1 MFILVFFLKIRS
13 LWRSGVGGVGHV
25 GVLCFGPK
33 HTHTHK
39 KNKLAVMCL
48 LPAVTGQAV
57 LLMRSETWKEM
68 SQRVCY

>member
-1 MFILVFFLKIRS
+1 MVWEVLVM
-13 LWRSGVGGVGHV
+13 WACY
-25 GVLCFGPK
+25 VLALNT
-33 HTHTHK
+33 HTHTK